1 VGLRSEGLGAC
12 PVTDDTRDIRLG
24 LAVVDGEGCD
34 DPDCEDCA
42 RAALARM
49 DAEDDDDDDA

>member
-1 VGLRSEGLGAC
+1 MSDYCGTCGLGL
-12 PVTDDTRDIRLG
+12 V
-24 LAVVDGEGCD
+24 VVDGEGCD

-42 RAALARM
+42 RAARARM